1 MRSRPSKP
9 SPLPRTPIDPGR
21 RDRPVFQQWAL
32 GALLVGGT
40 VLGGGLLSAALA
52 DPPPT
57 VTFLSVG
64 QGDCAVIQ
72 IGGQTI
78 LIDAGPATESF
89 DSGARLI
96 APKLREMGVSRIDL
110 VLISHPDA
118 DHIGGLPGI
127 AQFFPIDKVAAMDY
141 FRTCPDLIPTLQ
153 RVQLRADSI
162 LWLQSG
168 HKLSIGEATMRIEGL
183 EVTPGSSDNTGSM
196 IVHLHVGKS
205 SAVFTGDAPDSVER
219 WLAKNGDYAA
229 QVMKAGHH
237 GSRSSTSSDWL
248 AEVRPKWV
256 IFSAGRNNPFGHPSP
271 EALDRVEAFGAGIL
285 RTDQDGDIRFVA
297 TKRGF
302 EIATNRS
309 RIGISH
315 RNRR

>member
-1 MRSRPSKP
+1 M
-9 SPLPRTPIDPGR
+9 
-21 RDRPVFQQWAL
+21 
-32 GALLVGGT
+32 GALLVGGA
-40 VLGGGLLSAALA
+40 VLSGGLLSAALG
-52 DPPPT
+52 DPPPS

-72 IGGQTI
+72 IGGQTV

-127 AQFFPIDKVAAMDY
+127 AQFFPIDKVAAMDH
-141 FRTCPDLIPTLQ
+141 FRTCPDLISTLQ
-153 RVQLRADSI
+153 RARISRDSI
-162 LWLQSG
+162 LWLRSG
-168 HKLSIGEATMRIEGL
+168 HTLSMGGATMRIAGL
-183 EVTPGSSDNTGSM
+183 EVTPGMSDNAGSM
-196 IVHLHVGKS
+196 IVHLQVGKS

-256 IFSAGRNNPFGHPSP
+256 VFSAGRNNPFGHPSP
-271 EALDRVEAFGAGIL
+271 EASDRVEAFGAAIL

-297 TKRGF
+297 TTRGF
-302 EIATNRS
+302 ETAAER
-309 RIGISH
+309 RRDGITPG
-315 RNRR
+315 NRR